1 MRTILVTGGAGF
13 IGSHLVRY
21 LLQQP
26 GVRVVNLD
34 ALTYAGE
41 LQRLS
46 ELEGEP
52 RYVFVHGRIED
63 EELVA
68 QVCRRYEVEGIINC
82 AAQTHVDRSI
92 LRADAFVE
100 TNVRGTYALLQV
112 ARQQRLR
119 RFLQLSTDEVYGEAS
134 EGSRYAEDSPLQPS
148 SPYAATKAAADHLV
162 SAFVRTYGVP
172 AFIVRSCNVY
182 GPYQFPEKLIPMS
195 ICNALCDDPIPL
207 YGDGLQRRE
216 WLYVE
221 DLCRALWLLYERAEP
236 GRVYNVSSQEEW
248 SNLEVVQAILQL
260 LGKPQELIR
269 PVPDRPGHDRR
280 YAMESQ
286 RVAALGW
293 RAEVPF
299 AEGLQRTVRWY
310 IEHRPWWER
319 LRAAEYAQYRRQWYE
334 GYLHSGQR

>member
-1 MRTILVTGGAGF
+1 V
-13 IGSHLVRY
+13 
-21 LLQQP
+21 
-26 GVRVVNLD
+26 
-34 ALTYAGE
+34 
-41 LQRLS
+41 
-46 ELEGEP
+46 
-52 RYVFVHGRIED
+52 
-63 EELVA
+63 
-68 QVCRRYEVEGIINC
+68 
-82 AAQTHVDRSI
+82 
-92 LRADAFVE
+92 
-100 TNVRGTYALLQV
+100 
-112 ARQQRLR
+112 RQQRLR

-195 ICNALCDDPIPL
+195 ICNALCDEPIPL